1 MTEEVKTDCCFSYC
15 YDYTKVSIYK
25 KIPTRTFDTLS
36 KRRQLDYLTEK
47 DCLTSSL
54 FKQLID
60 LRIRPRRHAVACFCF
75 CRLILTS
82 PTWKIYLSLIQS
94 FWLYTSFLCFT
105 SKPKDL
111 FCSTGVLTQ
120 TYCQLLLLLGAIHLN
135 SPI

>member
-54 FKQLID
+54 FK
-60 LRIRPRRHAVACFCF
+60 
-75 CRLILTS
+75 
-82 PTWKIYLSLIQS
+82 
-94 FWLYTSFLCFT
+94 
-105 SKPKDL
+105 
-111 FCSTGVLTQ
+111 
-120 TYCQLLLLLGAIHLN
+120 
-135 SPI
+135 